1 MPINDPSQCV
11 SVPIFIYSPIQY
23 SYKSPSPPVKSLPLN
38 SILLC
43 IPPSIPSPSLPHPLF
58 HPPIHHLTTSPSTLT
73 HTRPLALT
81 ACKNA
86 P

>member
-11 SVPIFIYSPIQY
+11 SMPFFIYLSNTVTKAPF
-23 SYKSPSPPVKSLPLN
+23 PVKFLPLN

-43 IPPSIPSPSLPHPLF
+43 IPLPISFSTPF
-58 HPPIHHLTTSPSTLT
+58 HPPIHHLTTSLSTLT

>member
-11 SVPIFIYSPIQY
+11 SMPIFIYPPIQY
-23 SYKSPSPPVKSLPLN
+23 SYKSPS
-38 SILLC
+38 C
-43 IPPSIPSPSLPHPLF
+43 QIPSSQFHSPMHSPA
-58 HPPIHHLTTSPSTLT
+58 HPPLIPVPSAHPHLTTSRLTLT

>member
-11 SVPIFIYSPIQY
+11 SMPIFIYPPIQY
-23 SYKSPSPPVKSLPLN
+23 SYKSPSCQILPFQFH
-38 SILLC
+38 SPMYSPA
-43 IPPSIPSPSLPHPLF
+43 IPFSSPFHLPIHYLTTPSL
-58 HPPIHHLTTSPSTLT
+58 TLT